1 MSNMSTRAGY
11 LIGAGLLLLFILVC
25 AGAFWA
31 VHTAQASRIWLTH
44 THEIIDKTKN
54 LLADTMEAGVNQRN
68 YLITG
73 DVQYVHPFQR
83 ATGRIMD
90 TLSHL
95 RQLTLDNPNQL
106 RSLDQLSGL
115 LERKMDELNQGIL
128 NSSTDTLVREID
140 IDRDSLTKIRAAV
153 TAMTTE
159 EERVFQ
165 SRVAEIA
172 GRQKVAHALIAVGAV
187 LAVAFIGFGLWNL
200 RAAHILRRR
209 AENTLAATAAELTA
223 CFNSLS
229 QGVAVFDGNLRLV
242 RWNSGWLTF
251 IKPFGDSIAAGVNYS
266 DLTKLIEPG
275 LLETAEEVSRNSISF
290 EPFVFE
296 RTRADGEVF
305 ELRRTALPGGGFVLT
320 SANITQ
326 RMRIAQAMKE
336 TERLQTIGQLTG
348 AVAHDFNNH
357 LTIIL
362 GNLDIAR
369 RRNSDPQV
377 RMRLAAAIEGAQRSA
392 ELTRQLLSFGRRQ
405 ALEPV
410 PTNVNDLATRMR
422 DLLRRSLP
430 HDIDIDVIE
439 NLELWLAMVDPAHLE
454 NAILNLALNARD
466 AMPEGGK
473 LTIKTANVSLDQFVA
488 NEIEPGNYVLIAI
501 ADTGT
506 GMSLDV
512 LARCFEPFYTTKGNK
527 GTGLGLSSVHG
538 FINQSNGL
546 IKITSRLGE
555 GTTIYLYIPKC
566 DRLDCCGQEE
576 NGLYQGEIDLSEEGY
591 LIARSA

>member
-1 MSNMSTRAGY
+1 MPNMSMRAGY
-11 LIGAGLLLLFILVC
+11 LIGAGLLLIFIMVC

-31 VHTAQASRIWLTH
+31 VHATQASRIWLTH
-44 THEIIDKTKN
+44 THEIIDKTTN
-54 LLADTMEAGVNQRN
+54 LLVDTLDAEVNQRD

-73 DVQYVHPFQR
+73 DVRYIPAYQR
-83 ATGRIMD
+83 ATERIMAA
-90 TLSHL
+90 LSHL
-95 RQLTLDNPNQL
+95 RQLTSDNPTQR

-115 LERKMDELNQGIL
+115 LERKMDGLSQGIL
-128 NSSTDTLVREID
+128 NPSADTRVQEID
-140 IDRDSLTKIRAAV
+140 IDRDSLTKVRAAL

-172 GRQKVAHALIAVGAV
+172 GRQKVAHKLIALGAV

-200 RAAHILRRR
+200 RTAHILRRR
-209 AENTLAATAAELTA
+209 AEHSLAATAAELTA
-223 CFNSLS
+223 SFNSLS
-229 QGVAVFDGNLRLV
+229 QGVAVFDENQRLV

-251 IKPFGDSIAAGVNYS
+251 IKPCGGSITVGVNYS
-266 DLTKLIEPG
+266 DLTDLMEPG
-275 LLETAEEVSRNSISF
+275 LLETAEEVSRNSVSF
-290 EPFVFE
+290 EPFVFQK
-296 RTRADGEVF
+296 TRADGEVF

-326 RMRIAQAMKE
+326 RIRIAQAMKE

-369 RRNSDPQV
+369 RRNSEPQV
-377 RMRLAAAIEGAQRSA
+377 GIRLAAAIEGAQRSA

-410 PTNVNDLATRMR
+410 PTNVNDLARRMR

-430 HDIDIDVIE
+430 HDIDLDLIE
-439 NLELWLAMVDPAHLE
+439 HPELWLAMVDPAHLE
-454 NAILNLALNARD
+454 NAILNLALNSRD
-466 AMPEGGK
+466 AMPGGGK
-473 LTIKTANVSLDQFVA
+473 LTVKTVNVSLDQSVA

-501 ADTGT
+501 TDTGT
-506 GMSLDV
+506 GMSPDV
-512 LARCFEPFYTTKGNK
+512 LAHCFGRFIRQKGIK
-527 GTGLGLSSVHG
+527 GQASV
-538 FINQSNGL
+538 
-546 IKITSRLGE
+546 
-555 GTTIYLYIPKC
+555 
-566 DRLDCCGQEE
+566 
-576 NGLYQGEIDLSEEGY
+576 
-591 LIARSA
+591 

>member
-1 MSNMSTRAGY
+1 MSNMTTRAGY
-11 LIGAGLLLLFILVC
+11 LLGAGLLLLFILVC

-31 VHTAQASRIWLTH
+31 VHAAQASRIWLTH

-54 LLADTMEAGVNQRN
+54 LLVDTLNAEANQRG

-73 DVQYVHPFQR
+73 DAQYVQPYER
-83 ATGRIMD
+83 AAERITA
-90 TLSHL
+90 TLSQL
-95 RQLTLDNPNQL
+95 RELASDNPIHL
-106 RSLDQLSGL
+106 RSLDELSGL
-115 LERKMDELNQGIL
+115 LEGKIEELSQGIR
-128 NSSTDTLVREID
+128 NFSADTPVRVID
-140 IDRDSLTKIRAAV
+140 IDQDSLTKISAAL

-165 SRVAEIA
+165 NRVAEIA
-172 GRQKVAHALIAVGAV
+172 RQQKVAHTLITLGAV
-187 LAVAFIGFGLWNL
+187 LAVALIGFGLWNL
-200 RAAHILRRR
+200 RTGHILRRR
-209 AENTLAATAAELTA
+209 AENTVAATAAELTA
-223 CFNSLS
+223 SFNSLS
-229 QGVAVFDGNLRLV
+229 QGVAVFDENQRLV

-251 IKPFGDSIAAGVNYS
+251 IKPFGDSITAGVNYS
-266 DLTKLIEPG
+266 NLTNLIEPG
-275 LLETAEEVSRNSISF
+275 LLETAEEVSRNSVSS
-290 EPFVFE
+290 EPFVCE
-296 RTRADGEVF
+296 RTRADGEIF

-362 GNLDIAR
+362 GNLDIAQ

-377 RMRLAAAIEGAQRSA
+377 GIRLAAAIEGAQRSA

-422 DLLRRSLP
+422 DLLRRSLS

-439 NLELWLAMVDPAHLE
+439 YPELWVAMVDPAHLE

-466 AMPEGGK
+466 AMPGGGK
-473 LTIKTANVSLDQFVA
+473 LTIKTANVSLDESA
-488 NEIEPGNYVLIAI
+488 ADEIEPGNYVLITI
-501 ADTGT
+501 TDTGT
-506 GMSLDV
+506 GISPDV
-512 LARCFEPFYTTKGNK
+512 LAHCFEPFYTTKGNK

-538 FINQSNGL
+538 FVSQSNGR
-546 IKITSRLGE
+546 IKISSRLGD
-555 GTTIYLYIPKC
+555 GTAIYLYIPKC
-566 DRLDCCGQEE
+566 DQLDCNGQEE
-576 NGLYQGEIDLSEEGY
+576 NGLYQDKIDRSENDDRVVRF
-591 LIARSA
+591 A

>member
-1 MSNMSTRAGY
+1 
-11 LIGAGLLLLFILVC
+11 
-25 AGAFWA
+25 
-31 VHTAQASRIWLTH
+31 
-44 THEIIDKTKN
+44 
-54 LLADTMEAGVNQRN
+54 
-68 YLITG
+68 
-73 DVQYVHPFQR
+73 
-83 ATGRIMD
+83 
-90 TLSHL
+90 
-95 RQLTLDNPNQL
+95 
-106 RSLDQLSGL
+106 LDQLSGL
-115 LERKMDELNQGIL
+115 LERKIEELSQGIV
-128 NSSTDTLVREID
+128 NSSADTPVREID
-140 IDRDSLTKIRAAV
+140 IDRDGLRKIRVAL

-165 SRVAEIA
+165 NRVAEIA
-172 GRQKVAHALIAVGAV
+172 GRQRAAHALISLGAV
-187 LAVAFIGFGLWNL
+187 LAVALIGFGLWNF
-200 RAAHILRRR
+200 RTAHTVRRR
-209 AENTLAATAAELTA
+209 AEKALAATAAELPA

-229 QGVAVFDGNLRLV
+229 QGVAVFGENQRLV

-251 IKPFGDSIAAGVNYS
+251 IKPFGDSISAGLSYS
-266 DLTKLIEPG
+266 DLTNLIEPG
-275 LLETAEEVSRNSISF
+275 LLETAEEVSRNSVFF
-290 EPFVFE
+290 EAFVFE

-369 RRNSDPQV
+369 RRSSDPQV
-377 RMRLAAAIEGAQRSA
+377 GMRLAAAIEGAQRSA

-405 ALEPV
+405 ALEPL
-410 PTNVNDLATRMR
+410 PTNVNDLTTRMR

-439 NLELWLAMVDPAHLE
+439 YPELSVAMVDPAHLE

-466 AMPEGGK
+466 AMPGGGK
-473 LTIKTANVSLDQFVA
+473 LTIKTANVSLGQSVTNKA
-488 NEIEPGNYVLIAI
+488 EPGNYVLIAI
-501 ADTGT
+501 TDTGT
-506 GMSLDV
+506 GMSPDV
-512 LARCFEPFYTTKGNK
+512 FAHCFEPFYTTKGNK

-546 IKITSRLGE
+546 IQITSRLGE

-566 DRLDCCGQEE
+566 DRLDCGGQEE
-576 NGLYQGEIDLSEEGY
+576 NGLYQDEMDRSEEGCR
-591 LIARSA
+591 IARSA

>member
-31 VHTAQASRIWLTH
+31 VHAAQTSRIWLTH
-44 THEIIDKTKN
+44 THEIIDKTRN
-54 LLADTMEAGVNQRN
+54 LLVDTLNAEINQRG

-73 DVQYVHPFQR
+73 DAQYVPPYER
-83 ATGRIMD
+83 AKERITA
-90 TLSHL
+90 TLSQL
-95 RQLTLDNPNQL
+95 RELTSDNPIQL
-106 RSLDQLSGL
+106 RSLDQLSRL
-115 LERKMDELNQGIL
+115 LEGQIEELSQGIR
-128 NSSTDTLVREID
+128 NFSADTPVRGID
-140 IDRDSLTKIRAAV
+140 IDRDSLTKISAAL

-172 GRQKVAHALIAVGAV
+172 RRQKVAHALITLGAV
-187 LAVAFIGFGLWNL
+187 LAVALIGFGLWNL
-200 RAAHILRRR
+200 RTAYTLRRR

-223 CFNSLS
+223 SFNSLS
-229 QGVAVFDGNLRLV
+229 QGVAVFDGSHRLG

-251 IKPFGDSIAAGVNYS
+251 IKPPSGYICAGIKYS
-266 DLTKLIEPG
+266 DLIDRIEPG
-275 LLETAEEVSRNSISF
+275 LLENEEEVSRNFVSF
-290 EPFVFE
+290 EPIVFE
-296 RTRADGEVF
+296 RTRTDGEIF
-305 ELRRTALPGGGFVLT
+305 ELRRTALPGGGFVIT

-326 RMRIAQAMKE
+326 RMRIAEAMKE

-362 GNLDIAR
+362 GNLDIAQ
-369 RRNSDPQV
+369 RRNADPQV
-377 RMRLAAAIEGAQRSA
+377 GVRIASAIEGAQRSA

-410 PTNVNDLATRMR
+410 PTNVNDLATSMR

-430 HDIDIDVIE
+430 QEIDIDVIE
-439 NLELWLAMVDPAHLE
+439 DPDLWLAIVDPAHLE

-466 AMPEGGK
+466 AMPGGGK
-473 LTIKTANVSLDQFVA
+473 LTIKTANVSLDRSVA
-488 NEIEPGNYVLIAI
+488 GVEPGNYLLITI
-501 ADTGT
+501 TDTGT
-506 GMSLDV
+506 GMSPEV
-512 LARCFEPFYTTKGNK
+512 LAHCFEPFYTTKGNK

-538 FINQSNGL
+538 FVNQSNGL
-546 IKITSRLGE
+546 IEISSRLGE
-555 GTTIYLYIPKC
+555 GTTIFLYIPKYDHREC
-566 DRLDCCGQEE
+566 DWQEKNKFDQEE
-576 NGLYQGEIDLSEEGY
+576 IDRPEEAYRIAGY
-591 LIARSA
+591 A